1 MENTMSSDSK
11 PLKTAV
17 FEDGTIAVVR
27 TDPSQ
32 PRLLEVLAIFYEAS
46 RARDYID
53 LENKRSSEQPEVAQ
67 PEVAQPENAQP
78 ENAQPVIPAKH
89 SAKSR
94 NHAAKP
100 QSDVLGLSERQKAVL
115 EALRT
120 KMDNNKLVAAKAAV
134 LATSANIPLGS
145 LHSVLQSLEKKQL
158 IKTVR
163 AGSARA
169 PAAYQVL

>member
-1 MENTMSSDSK
+1 M

-17 FEDGTIAVVR
+17 LEDGTVAVVR

-32 PRLLEVLAIFYEAS
+32 PHLLEILAIFYDAS

-53 LENKRSSEQPEVAQ
+53 LESKRSSEQPEVA
-67 PEVAQPENAQP
+67 P
-78 ENAQPVIPAKH
+78 PVIPTKHIAKWH
-89 SAKSR
+89 S
-94 NHAAKP
+94 HAAKP
-100 QSDVLGLSERQKAVL
+100 HSEASGLSERQKAVL

-120 KMDNNKLVAAKAAV
+120 KMDDNKLVAAKAAV
-134 LATSANIPLGS
+134 LAATANIPLGS

-163 AGSARA
+163 AGSARV
-169 PAAYQVL
+169 PAAYQIL